1 MQFNFLS
8 LHATLLFRRNLYSS
22 ELDLMLLIST
32 ILYTLILI
40 LTDYRS
46 LLKIYRYENHI
57 LREDYPIIEFLGI

>member
-8 LHATLLFRRNLYSS
+8 LHATLLFKRNLYSS
-22 ELDLMLLIST
+22 ELNLMLLIST
-32 ILYTLILI
+32 LLYTLILI